1 MGQRHVIRALRGQ
14 RAQRSPVGRTM
25 PVAEW
30 TVLGIAVLFL
40 TAALPSAIAQ
50 TIAANR
56 ADTAEQDDRSDQIQD
71 QEDAIDAAQD
81 TAQAQQA
88 AAQAVPAAPREF
100 SVRLNVPLSYNSNPE
115 EAPSGGP
122 AALEADPE
130 IELGWTRSL
139 TSVPLKITARLR
151 ADTDRY
157 VNVPQAGEDE
167 ASGSVKAAYYDADN
181 DQAWAPFV
189 SYKGSTI
196 FDPTFSPWTETRN
209 DFALGFDKYVNFDGD
224 FNLLP
229 PSQRSRA
236 VAVWSFGVS
245 AFVQRRLRTP
255 GPDSTALYLVPS
267 VTYALTE
274 DWIVSL
280 FVNTRE
286 RWFDSV
292 KSPTSTTSR
301 RDFEIEPIL
310 TIAYDPKFPGAP
322 QIALQASFERR
333 SSNLPDKSWNQ
344 WTIGP
349 VLTASWRF

>member
-1 MGQRHVIRALRGQ
+1 MGEGHAVRH
-14 RAQRSPVGRTM
+14 TM

-30 TVLGIAVLFL
+30 TALGLAVLFL
-40 TAALPSAIAQ
+40 TAPLPSAIAR
-50 TIAANR
+50 TLTANQG
-56 ADTAEQDDRSDQIQD
+56 DTAEQDDRSDQIQD

-81 TAQAQQA
+81 TVQAQQA
-88 AAQAVPAAPREF
+88 VPLAPQEF
-100 SVRLNVPLSYNSNPE
+100 NFRVNVPLSYNSNAE

-130 IELGWTRSL
+130 VELRWTRSL
-139 TSVPLKITARLR
+139 TSVPLKITARLM

-157 VNVPQAGEDE
+157 AAVPQAGEDE
-167 ASGSVKAAYYDADN
+167 ASWSVKASYYDADN

-189 SYKGSTI
+189 SYKGATL

-209 DFALGFDKYVNFDGD
+209 DFALGFDKFFNFDAD
-224 FNLLP
+224 FNPLP

-236 VAVWSFGVS
+236 VAVWIFGVS

-255 GPDSTALYLVPS
+255 APDSTALYLVPS
-267 VTYALTE
+267 ATHVLDE
-274 DWIVSL
+274 NWIISL
-280 FVNTRE
+280 FMNTRE
-286 RWFDSV
+286 RWFDTMQ
-292 KSPTSTTSR
+292 SPTSTTSR
-301 RDFEIEPIL
+301 RDFEMEPAL
-310 TIAYDPKFPGAP
+310 TIAYDPKLPGAP

-344 WTIGP
+344 WTVGP

>member
-1 MGQRHVIRALRGQ
+1 MGEGHVIRALRGQ
-14 RAQRSPVGRTM
+14 PAQRSPVGHTM
-25 PVAEW
+25 PVGEW
-30 TVLGIAVLFL
+30 TALGMAMLLL
-40 TAALPSAIAQ
+40 TAVVPSAKAQ
-50 TIAANR
+50 TIAANL

-81 TAQAQQA
+81 TIQVQQA
-88 AAQAVPAAPREF
+88 APQEF
-100 SVRLNVPLSYNSNPE
+100 NFRVNVPLSYNSNAE
-115 EAPSGGP
+115 EVPSGGP

-139 TSVPLKITARLR
+139 TSLPLKITARLR

-157 VNVPQAGEDE
+157 VSLPKAGEDE
-167 ASGSVKAAYYDADN
+167 ASWSVKASYYDADN

-189 SYKGSTI
+189 SYKGSAI

-209 DFALGFDKYVNFDGD
+209 DLALGFDKFFNFDAD

-229 PSQRSRA
+229 PSQRSRT

-245 AFVQRRLRTP
+245 SFVQRRLRTP

-267 VTYALTE
+267 ATYVPGE
-274 DWIVSL
+274 GWIVSL

-286 RWFDSV
+286 RWFDNV
-292 KSPTSTTSR
+292 KSPTTTTSR
-301 RDFEIEPIL
+301 RDFEMEPVL
-310 TIAYDPKFPGAP
+310 TIAYDPKLPGAP

-344 WTIGP
+344 WTVGP
-349 VLTASWRF
+349 VLTATWRF

>member
-1 MGQRHVIRALRGQ
+1 MGEGHAVRH
-14 RAQRSPVGRTM
+14 TM

-30 TVLGIAVLFL
+30 TALGLAVLFL
-40 TAALPSAIAQ
+40 TAPLPSAIAR
-50 TIAANR
+50 TLTANQG
-56 ADTAEQDDRSDQIQD
+56 DTAEQDDRSDQIQD

-81 TAQAQQA
+81 TVQAQQA
-88 AAQAVPAAPREF
+88 VPLAPQEF
-100 SVRLNVPLSYNSNPE
+100 NFRVNVPLSYNSNAE

-130 IELGWTRSL
+130 VELRWTRSL
-139 TSVPLKITARLR
+139 TSVPLKITARLM

-157 VNVPQAGEDE
+157 AAVPQAGEDE
-167 ASGSVKAAYYDADN
+167 ASWSVKASYYDADN

-189 SYKGSTI
+189 SYKGATL

-209 DFALGFDKYVNFDGD
+209 DFALGFDKFFNFDAD
-224 FNLLP
+224 FNPLP

-236 VAVWSFGVS
+236 VAVWIFGVS

-255 GPDSTALYLVPS
+255 APDSTALYLVPS
-267 VTYALTE
+267 ATHVLDE
-274 DWIVSL
+274 NWIISL
-280 FVNTRE
+280 FMNTRE
-286 RWFDSV
+286 RWFDTMQ
-292 KSPTSTTSR
+292 SPTSTTSR
-301 RDFEIEPIL
+301 RDFEMEPVL
-310 TIAYDPKFPGAP
+310 TIAYDPKLPGAP

-344 WTIGP
+344 WTVGP

>member
-1 MGQRHVIRALRGQ
+1 MGEGHAIRALRGEP
-14 RAQRSPVGRTM
+14 AQRSPIGHTM
-25 PVAEW
+25 PIKEW
-30 TVLGIAVLFL
+30 TALGMAVLFL
-40 TAALPSAIAQ
+40 TAPLPSAIAR
-50 TIAANR
+50 TLTANQG
-56 ADTAEQDDRSDQIQD
+56 DTAEQDDRSDQIQD
-71 QEDAIDAAQD
+71 QENAIDAAQD
-81 TAQAQQA
+81 TDQAE
-88 AAQAVPAAPREF
+88 QAVPPAPQEF
-100 SVRLNVPLSYNSNPE
+100 NFRVNVPLSYNSNAE

-139 TSVPLKITARLR
+139 TSVPLKIAARLT

-157 VNVPQAGEDE
+157 ATVPQAGEDE
-167 ASGSVKAAYYDADN
+167 ASWSVKASYYDADN

-189 SYKGSTI
+189 SYKGATI

-209 DFALGFDKYVNFDGD
+209 DLALGVDKVFNFDAE
-224 FNLLP
+224 FNLLS

-236 VAVWSFGVS
+236 VAVWIFGVS

-255 GPDSTALYLVPS
+255 GPDSTALYLAPS
-267 VTYALTE
+267 ATYVLNQ

-280 FVNTRE
+280 FMNTRE
-286 RWFDSV
+286 RWFDTV
-292 KSPTSTTSR
+292 ESPTTTTSR
-301 RDFEIEPIL
+301 RDFEMEPVF
-310 TIAYDPKFPGAP
+310 TIAYDPKLPGAP

-344 WTIGP
+344 WTVGP